1 MEKNQLIATDKFC
14 TVYNVTYSFVESLQ
28 EIGLIEIVQLH
39 NVQYLQVTHLQDI
52 ERMVRLHDELAI
64 NPEGIEAVN
73 LLLKRI
79 DLMQQEILFLKNK
92 LRFYE
97 D

>member
-1 MEKNQLIATDKFC
+1 MEKDQLIATDQFC
-14 TVYNVTYSFVESLQ
+14 TYYNVSGSFVESLLDLGLVETVRVQ
-28 EIGLIEIVQLH
+28 E
-39 NVQYLQVTHLQDI
+39 VQYLHVTHLHEI
-52 ERMVRLHDELAI
+52 ERMVRLHDDLEI
-64 NPEGIEAVN
+64 NPQGIEAVH

-79 DLMQQEILFLKNK
+79 GYMQDEILRLRNR

>member
-1 MEKNQLIATDKFC
+1 METDQLIAMDQFC
-14 TVYNVTYSFVESLQ
+14 AIYSVSGSFVESLLDLGLVEAVRVQ
-28 EIGLIEIVQLH
+28 E
-39 NVQYLQVTHLQDI
+39 VQYLQLIHLQDI
-52 ERMVRLHDELAI
+52 ERMVRLHDDLEI
-64 NPEGIEAVN
+64 NPQGIEAVH

-79 DLMQQEILFLKNK
+79 GYMQDEIVRLRNR